1 MRRRSH
7 TPVLALAFALALV
20 PYAWLVARFDYL
32 SDDAYINFTYAKHL
46 AAGMGLRFNPG
57 DHQPVEAYNALWT
70 LLMSIPEWFG
80 WNTPFVSKLCTV
92 ASGTLLLL
100 YVLFVVRVRFGASAL
115 TTVLTGLFLAT
126 LPSFAMWST
135 SGMEQMPTVLLVFA
149 TYERL
154 LGDPERPRGWQA
166 GVCAALAGAMRPDGV
181 PLAAS
186 VIAAGACFWLLTRHK
201 ALLGALVRSAAVLSL
216 YLVAHTAFRKL
227 YHGDWVPN
235 TVRVKGQLDAT
246 TLERGWDYFVTLM
259 LSYPGLLVVLA
270 AGVWTL
276 RLGWH
281 KRGLQMV
288 LLLAA
293 YLGYCVLVGG
303 DFMPMGR
310 FLLVSLPFIALVLA
324 RVLCTWRS
332 SPASLALTATA
343 IALTLPA
350 AFDRHVVPLGVRESF
365 NFRWAQPYVS
375 EYQAWAI
382 QRDNTERWIR
392 EGKALARFTRPGESL
407 IRGPIGAVGYHTEL
421 YLHDLFGLTDRD
433 VLRREPSKRRLTAGH
448 TRLVDA
454 DWFLPRKPDLRHMQL
469 LRVVDDPRN
478 LLTID
483 SPALEQDRLTR
494 FEMHLLRGTPGF
506 EDDEGLLLQRLVPLD
521 ADFDMLRP
529 VIDACD
535 GIDLFHPEVAEAEL
549 TERLHPS
556 SPMGERIARRAGD
569 LLSAKP
575 KPAQAHD
582 SAVSTDFSGRIDVWW
597 RNGPVLPRIDRR
609 GAIHLCLAV
618 AGSPT
623 IDGRS
628 PGWIVTPP
636 GHGPWAPEVRGGVV
650 VFVSLQP

>member
-1 MRRRSH
+1 MSQRSH
-7 TPVLALAFALALV
+7 TGVLALAFAMALV

-46 AAGMGLRFNPG
+46 ADGMGLRFNPG

-70 LLMSIPEWFG
+70 VLMAIPEWFG
-80 WNTPFVSKLCTV
+80 WNTPFVSKIGTV

-115 TTVLTGLFLAT
+115 TTILTGLFLAT
-126 LPSFAMWST
+126 LPPFAMWST
-135 SGMEQMPTVLLVFA
+135 SGMEQMPTVLFVFA

-154 LGDPERPRGWQA
+154 LGDPERSRGWQA
-166 GVCAALAGAMRPDGV
+166 GVCAAMAGAMRPDGV

-186 VIAAGACFWLLTRHK
+186 VIAAGACFWLLTRRK
-201 ALLGALVRSAAVLSL
+201 ALVGALVRSAAVLSL
-216 YLVAHTAFRKL
+216 YLAAHTTFRWV
-227 YHGDWVPN
+227 YHGDLVPN

-270 AGVWTL
+270 AGIWTL

-332 SPASLALTATA
+332 SLAGIALTAA
-343 IALTLPA
+343 AVGLTLPA
-350 AFDRHVVPLGVRESF
+350 AFDRHVVPLGLRERF
-365 NFRWAQPYVS
+365 NFRWAQRYVS

-382 QRDNTERWIR
+382 QRDNTERWVR

-421 YLHDLFGLTDRD
+421 YQYDLFGLTDRD
-433 VLRREPSKRRLTAGH
+433 VLQREPSQMRLTAGH
-448 TRLVDA
+448 TRLVDP
-454 DWFLPRKPDLRHMQL
+454 DWFLPQKPDFRHVHL
-469 LRVVDDPRN
+469 SRIVDDPRV
-478 LLTID
+478 LFTID
-483 SPALEQDRLTR
+483 GPALEQGRLTR
-494 FEMHLLRGTPGF
+494 FESHLLRGISGF
-506 EDDEGLLLQRLVPLD
+506 EDDETLLLQRIVPVD

-529 VIDACD
+529 VIEAAE
-535 GIDLFHPEVAEAEL
+535 GIDLSDPAAAEAEL
-549 TERLHPS
+549 TVRMHPS
-556 SPMGERIARRAGD
+556 SPKAGRIARRAGEMMGAG
-569 LLSAKP
+569 S
-575 KPAQAHD
+575 KPAPAHD
-582 SAVSTDFSGRIDVWW
+582 LAVSTDFSGRIEVWW
-597 RNGPVLPRIDRR
+597 GNGPVPARIDRR
-609 GAIHLCLAV
+609 GAIHLCLAL

-623 IDGRS
+623 IDGRLA
-628 PGWIVTPP
+628 GWIVVPP
-636 GHGPWAPEVRGGVV
+636 GNSPWAPEVRGGVV